1 MPFKEKIDGRNLYIQ
16 MYGIFDILYVC
27 ISIKPKKH
35 AVALEHVMLTLSN
48 SYLKLI
54 NLQNTNL
61 FSMTA
66 IIIQDQALASYYLS
80 CSNGSA
86 LQNVIFPNVTVS
98 YEYLSSLMHFTSHE
112 MWKCNLITFFM
123 VVFFWIM

>member
-1 MPFKEKIDGRNLYIQ
+1 MPFRDKIDGRNLYIQ
-16 MYGIFDILYVC
+16 MCGIFDILNTC
-27 ISIKPKKH
+27 ISIVPKRH
-35 AVALEHVMLTLSN
+35 IQGLQYTRLTLSN
-48 SYLKLI
+48 GYLKLI

-61 FSMTA
+61 FPMTG
-66 IIIQDQALASYYLS
+66 IIIQAPAPAGYYLS
-80 CSNGSA
+80 CGNGSA
-86 LQNVIFPNVTVS
+86 LQNVIFSNVTVS

>member
-1 MPFKEKIDGRNLYIQ
+1 MPIQEKIDDRNLNIQ
-16 MYGIFDILYVC
+16 MCGISDILYVC
-27 ISIKPKKH
+27 ISIIPKNH
-35 AVALEHVMLTLSN
+35 VEGLQYVMLTLSN

-61 FSMTA
+61 FPMTG
-66 IIIQDQALASYYLS
+66 IIIQVQALASYYLS

-98 YEYLSSLMHFTSHE
+98 YEYLSSLMYFTSHE
-112 MWKCNLITFFM
+112 M
-123 VVFFWIM
+123 

>member
-16 MYGIFDILYVC
+16 MGGMFDLLYVC
-27 ISIKPKKH
+27 ISIIPKNH
-35 AVALEHVMLTLSN
+35 ARGPQDVMLTLSK

-61 FSMTA
+61 FPMTG
-66 IIIQDQALASYYLS
+66 IIIQARALASYYLS
-80 CSNGSA
+80 CSNGCA

-98 YEYLSSLMHFTSHE
+98 YEYLSSLMYFTSHE
-112 MWKCNLITFFM
+112 M
-123 VVFFWIM
+123 

>member
-1 MPFKEKIDGRNLYIQ
+1 MPFKEEIDDRNWYTQ
-16 MYGIFDILYVC
+16 MCGIFDILYKC
-27 ISIKPKKH
+27 ISIIPKKD
-35 AVALEHVMLTLSN
+35 AQALQYVMLTLSN

-61 FSMTA
+61 FPMTG

-80 CSNGSA
+80 FSNGSA
-86 LQNVIFPNVTVS
+86 LQNVIFPNVTVN

-112 MWKCNLITFFM
+112 M
-123 VVFFWIM
+123 